1 MKFRVLM
8 LVNIGIGKASPVL
21 GACTAFA
28 YMGMRPDEYQMSAP
42 SIFAALTA
50 FNSLRMR
57 FITLPFQIIQYFVLQ
72 VNLTRIRDFLLGE
85 EFKKPTPCDPVTG
98 NIVQFHHA
106 DLSWRST
113 STDEDTKAKTKM
125 SSESKEEPDF
135 SFKDVHLSVKRGELV
150 GVCGRVGS
158 GKSTLLAS
166 VIGETSVS
174 HGRVHAP
181 ENVGYVPQQAFIM
194 SGTVLENVLMG
205 RAFGE
210 KRVEAVMEAS
220 AFDVDLAAMRGTPRG
235 SWQRSSS

>member
-1 MKFRVLM
+1 
-8 LVNIGIGKASPVL
+8 
-21 GACTAFA
+21 
-28 YMGMRPDEYQMSAP
+28 MGSSFSHM
-42 SIFAALTA
+42 AANRCLC
-50 FNSLRMR
+50 L
-57 FITLPFQIIQYFVLQ
+57 FVLQ

-85 EFKKPTPCDPVTG
+85 EFKKPTPCDPATG

-174 HGRVHAP
+174 HGRVHARACSACSSVALTINSYI
-181 ENVGYVPQQAFIM
+181 EIC
-194 SGTVLENVLMG
+194 SGTEESLSLFYSVITLVNLKCSLESPLMG
-205 RAFGE
+205 LLPMFCALWHNDTNSNACSECFPSYSG
-210 KRVEAVMEAS
+210 K
-220 AFDVDLAAMRGTPRG
+220 LGICC
-235 SWQRSSS
+235 